1 MQGKERL
8 SDIDHVV
15 NPRYNENDIDHVV
28 NQLSGKVNLVAEQ
41 QNGSIPED
49 KKQAIMDI
57 ALEHFAEQGYEKAS
71 TNRMIRQAGISK
83 GILFHYFSS
92 KKNLYV
98 TVLDHCLNHLDSFMK
113 EEQAKLPADLFKR
126 IMLISKMK
134 MRFFLQ
140 YPLMYKLIVE
150 AFSSQ
155 ALGELSEEIGKRGMM
170 IASLTSVAFDDVD
183 TSAFR
188 EGIDPSRAFD
198 LVVTAVN
205 ALSHRFMAEHYASPS
220 RGLDQLE
227 RYTDELRLYLEMLQ
241 TGIYGNGTNPGKGG
255 ASS

>member
-1 MQGKERL
+1 M
-8 SDIDHVV
+8 
-15 NPRYNENDIDHVV
+15 
-28 NQLSGKVNLVAEQ
+28 NLLAEQ

-49 KKQAIMDI
+49 KKQAMMEI
-57 ALEHFAEQGYEKAS
+57 ALEHFAQQGYEKAS
-71 TNRMIRQAGISK
+71 TNRIVQQAGISK

-98 TVLDHCLNHLDSFMK
+98 TVLDHCLNHLGSFMK
-113 EEQAKLPADLFKR
+113 EEQAKLPSDLFKR
-126 IMLISKMK
+126 IMHISKMK

-155 ALGELSEEIGKRGMM
+155 APDELSEEIDKRRMEL
-170 IASLTSVAFDDVD
+170 ASLTSAAFDDVD
-183 TSAFR
+183 PSAFR
-188 EGIDPSRAFD
+188 EGVDPSRAFD

-227 RYTDELRLYLEMLQ
+227 RYTDELQLYLEMLQ
-241 TGIYGNGTNPGKGG
+241 TGIYRNGTNPEKGG

>member
-1 MQGKERL
+1 M
-8 SDIDHVV
+8 V
-15 NPRYNENDIDHVV
+15 NPRYNEHKIDHMVKQW
-28 NQLSGKVNLVAEQ
+28 NGKVNLLAEQ

-49 KKQAIMDI
+49 KKQAITDI
-57 ALEHFAEQGYEKAS
+57 ALEHFAQRGYEKAS
-71 TNRMIRQAGISK
+71 TNQMIQQAGISK

-98 TVLDHCLNHLDSFMK
+98 TVLDHCLNRLGSFMK

-126 IMLISKMK
+126 IMRISEVK

-155 ALGELSEEIGKRGMM
+155 APDELSEEISKRRMA
-170 IASLTSVAFDDVD
+170 IASLTSVTFDDVD

-205 ALSHRFMAEHYASPS
+205 ALSHRFMAEHCASAN

-227 RYTDELRLYLEMLQ
+227 RYTNELRLYLEMLQ
-241 TGIYGNGTNPGKGG
+241 TGIYENGANPGKGG